1 MISARVMA
9 TTTHGTTQPD
19 VEYIKAKIPITAIAR
34 DLGLCVKGYK
44 ARCWRPASHRNGD
57 SDPSV
62 GFQKTKNR
70 YRCFVC
76 DAHSGSNIDLVME
89 VRGIEMREAVYWI
102 CERYD
107 VPNVPS
113 GHRQS
118 SSERWSPRFRVG
130 VSGHDVMEMVVRGG
144 LWEDFSPSEKAIL
157 PVLLTYAER
166 ETGVT
171 IISYRGIMRYAGI
184 GSPSTVSKAL
194 KRFEHMHLLK
204 TIRGR
209 DSELR
214 AVNAYCV
221 SADDPRFQELVN
233 EICRKQREEI
243 EIERQLRAEARKERR
258 ATCIGN
264 TLSNQCSVVGE
275 AATG

>member
-1 MISARVMA
+1 MA
-9 TTTHGTTQPD
+9 ITSPSTTQPD
-19 VEYIKAKIPITAIAR
+19 IEYIKARIPITLVAR
-34 DLGLCVKGYK
+34 NLGLCVKGHR
-44 ARCWRPASHRNGD
+44 ARCWRPENHQNGD

-62 GFQKTKNR
+62 GFQKAKNR

-76 DAHSGSNIDLVME
+76 DAHSGSNIDLVMA
-89 VRGIEMREAVYWI
+89 VLGVGMLEALGWI
-102 CERYD
+102 CERFA

-118 SSERWSPRFRVG
+118 SPERWSPRFRVG
-130 VSGHDVMEMVVRGG
+130 VSWFDLMEMVVRSG

-166 ETGVT
+166 ETGIT
-171 IISYRGIMRYAGI
+171 TISYRGIMRYAGI

-194 KRFEHMHLLK
+194 RRFEHMHLLK